1 VRFEGSTEI
10 AAPRERVWAFV
21 MDPHQVAGCG
31 PGVESVEILDEKRF
45 RIKASVGIGFIKARF
60 TVDTELFDVKEP
72 ERANLRG
79 RGQAPGSAV
88 EFVARMNLR
97 DGADGSIVLDWSS
110 DVTLTGKLAS
120 LGARM
125 IEGTAK
131 KLIGQTFDCMKS
143 RLEAPVEGAA

>member
-21 MDPHQVAGCG
+21 MDPHQVARCG